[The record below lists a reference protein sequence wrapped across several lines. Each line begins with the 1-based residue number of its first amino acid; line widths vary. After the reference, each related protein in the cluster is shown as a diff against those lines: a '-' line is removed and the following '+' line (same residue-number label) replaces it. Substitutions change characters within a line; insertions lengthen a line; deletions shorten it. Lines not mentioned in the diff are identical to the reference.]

1 MMICAI
7 GSHVSLLPE
16 GQETTPFGIWQ
27 WFHKFVGNAGFYLIA
42 RNHLIV
48 QFELISL
55 YIDCL
60 LELEELG
67 FSLDLT
73 LSALIKCKLQKVS
86 YYFGFFD
93 VSKPH
98 FIDKCAGFNKT

>member
-1 MMICAI
+1 MLICAI

-16 GQETTPFGIWQ
+16 GREMTPFGIWQ
-27 WFHKFVGNAGFYLIA
+27 WFYKFVGNAGFYLIA

-73 LSALIKCKLQKVS
+73 LSALIKCKLQTVS
-86 YYFGFFD
+86 HYFVCF
-93 VSKPH
+93 
-98 FIDKCAGFNKT
+98 